1 MADNTTISAGAGGDV
16 VRDKDRA
23 GVKTQIVGLDLGIGT
38 GTEALM
44 AGSMPMKV
52 ATLTQTTGSI
62 TTASSTVTATTDV
75 ANAGTVTVCVF
86 GTYAGVNASFE
97 ASPDGTNWFP
107 IIAQR
112 LDAHVTETT
121 TGVLPANQSR
131 AWDIP
136 IPGPTQFRVRA
147 TAWTSGTASVV
158 IVPAV
163 NAFEIAPTVGFSG
176 ADTATLSQPANSAS
190 SFTVLAANPSRRGAM
205 IFNDA
210 ATNVYIAMA
219 ATASTTAYTYQ
230 LQAGVGYY
238 ELPAPVYKGLI
249 TGIASSAT
257 GNLRVTE
264 LT

>member
-1 MADNTTISAGAGGDV
+1 V

-23 GVKTQIVGLDLGIGT
+23 GVKTQIFGLDLGIGT
-38 GTEALM
+38 GTETLM
-44 AGSMPMKV
+44 TGSMPTKV
-52 ATLTQTTGSI
+52 QALTQTSGSI
-62 TTASSTVTATTDV
+62 TTSSSTVTATTDV
-75 ANAGTVTVCVF
+75 SNAGTITVCIF
-86 GTYAGVNASFE
+86 GTYAGVNAAFE

-107 IIAQR
+107 IIGQR

-121 TGVLPANQSR
+121 TGVLPSNQSR

-147 TAWTSGTASVV
+147 TAWTSGTANVV
-158 IVPAV
+158 IIPAV

-176 ADTATLSQPANSAS
+176 ADTATLSQPAVSAS

-205 IFNDA
+205 IYNDA
-210 ATNVYIAMA
+210 AVNVNIALA

-230 LQAGVGYY
+230 LQAGIGYY

-249 TGIASSAT
+249 SGIASSAT